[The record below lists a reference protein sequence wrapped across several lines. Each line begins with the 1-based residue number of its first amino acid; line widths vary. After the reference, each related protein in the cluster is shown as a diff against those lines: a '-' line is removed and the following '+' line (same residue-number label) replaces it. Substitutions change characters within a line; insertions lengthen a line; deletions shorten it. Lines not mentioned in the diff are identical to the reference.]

1 MAPLGFP
8 DRRPT
13 RSRGTRDPVLER
25 TGLWPASCPRV
36 VDIGDFERWIKT
48 RCDVK
53 GCWDTAVTT
62 CIECDARLCREHVCY
77 DGTLPYCRRCL
88 YWDDDAVELIE
99 VGEWR

>member
-1 MAPLGFP
+1 MGPAF
-8 DRRPT
+8 
-13 RSRGTRDPVLER
+13 PVL
-25 TGLWPASCPRV
+25 WV
-36 VDIGDFERWIKT
+36 VGVDDIEKWVKT
-48 RCDVK
+48 RCDAR
-53 GCWDTAVTT
+53 GCWNTAVTT